1 MCLYLSL
8 SISLSLSHSL
18 SLSLSVCLSLCLSL
32 SLSLSLSI
40 YLLTAVSAGTEL
52 TFDYQ
57 WPPSE
62 RAPTQCFCGS
72 ESCRGF
78 LEINTINTPKSI
90 KNKER
95 NNHKNDNDY
104 DVHNNFNRKKG
115 LWKSKKDFFDSFN
128 PKEINEVIIQKEE
141 NESKLKTE
149 VENSDNDTN
158 NKIKILDENEI
169 KNEKKVMKFDPFLL
183 VGKYVKIWWQSN
195 LRYFE
200 ADVKEYSLKTG
211 EENLR
216 CRMNFLFFF
225 IFFYFLFFIFYF
237 LFFFSFH
244 FLSIFFSYE
253 SFFQLIFYCI
263 LFCRS
268 IID

>member
-8 SISLSLSHSL
+8 SLSLSLSHSL

-32 SLSLSLSI
+32 SLSRSLSI

-128 PKEINEVIIQKEE
+128 PKETNEVIIQKEE

-237 LFFFSFH
+237 LFFI
-244 FLSIFFSYE
+244 FL
-253 SFFQLIFYCI
+253 
-263 LFCRS
+263 
-268 IID
+268 